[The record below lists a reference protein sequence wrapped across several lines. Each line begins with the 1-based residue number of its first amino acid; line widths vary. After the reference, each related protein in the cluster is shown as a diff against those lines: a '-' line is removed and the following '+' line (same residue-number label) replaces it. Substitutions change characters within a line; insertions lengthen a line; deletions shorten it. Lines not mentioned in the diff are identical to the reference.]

1 MEPNSGN
8 KEHGEIWNYDTSV
21 RSLEL
26 LERIRIQNERQRVIA
41 ALFQCFECGLVM
53 TVNNN

>member
-26 LERIRIQNERQRVIA
+26 LERIRIQNERQQVIA
-41 ALFQCFECGLVM
+41 ALFPVL
-53 TVNNN
+53 